1 MWYNKNM
8 KIIAIGKKHEKWVL
22 NGIKLFEKR
31 LKKPFNLNWDIL
43 PHSNFAEEKAREEET
58 QRILAKIKLSDFVI
72 LLDERGKNISSP
84 ELAKMLSNGFVNSQ
98 NFVIVI
104 GGAFGVSEE
113 LRQRANFVWS
123 LSKLVFPHQIVRLIL
138 VEQIYRAQE
147 ISSGGKYHHE

>member
-1 MWYNKNM
+1 MR
-8 KIIAIGKKHEKWVL
+8 IIAIGKKHEKWVL
-22 NGIKLFEKR
+22 NGIELFEKR
-31 LKKPFNLNWDIL
+31 LKKPFDLKWDIL

-58 QRILAKIKLSDFVI
+58 QRILAKIKPSDFVI

-84 ELAKMLSNGFVNSQ
+84 ELSKILMNGFVNSQ

-104 GGAFGVSEE
+104 GGAFGVADE

>member
-1 MWYNKNM
+1 M
-8 KIIAIGKKHEKWVL
+8 KIIAIGKKHEKWVA
-22 NGIKLFEKR
+22 NGIELFEKR
-31 LKKPFNLNWDIL
+31 LKKPFYLKWDIL
-43 PHSNFAEEKAREEET
+43 PHSNFAEEKAREEEA
-58 QRILAKIKLSDFVI
+58 QRILVKIKPSDFVI

-98 NFVIVI
+98 NFVIII

-113 LRQRANFVWS
+113 LRKRANFVWS

-138 VEQIYRAQE
+138 VEQVYRAQE

>member
-1 MWYNKNM
+1 MR
-8 KIIAIGKKHEKWVL
+8 IIAIGKKHEKWVTS
-22 NGIKLFEKR
+22 GIELFEKR
-31 LKKPFNLNWDIL
+31 LKKPFNLSWDIL

-58 QRILAKIKLSDFVI
+58 QRILAKIKPSDFVI

-84 ELAKMLSNGFVNSQ
+84 ELAKILSNGFVNSQ

>member
-1 MWYNKNM
+1 MR
-8 KIIAIGKKHEKWVL
+8 IIAIGKKHEKWVTS
-22 NGIKLFEKR
+22 GIELFEKR
-31 LKKPFNLNWDIL
+31 LKKPFNLSWDIL

-58 QRILAKIKLSDFVI
+58 QRILAKIKPSDFVI

>member
-1 MWYNKNM
+1 M

-22 NGIKLFEKR
+22 NGIELFEKR
-31 LKKPFNLNWDIL
+31 LKKPFNLSWDIL

-58 QRILAKIKLSDFVI
+58 QRILAKIKPSDFVI

-113 LRQRANFVWS
+113 LRRRANFVWS

>member
-1 MWYNKNM
+1 M

-22 NGIKLFEKR
+22 NGIELFEKR
-31 LKKPFNLNWDIL
+31 LKKPFNLSWDIL

-138 VEQIYRAQE
+138 VEQIYRAKE
-147 ISSGGKYHHE
+147 ISCGGKYHHE

>member
-1 MWYNKNM
+1 MN
-8 KIIAIGKKHEKWVL
+8 IIAIGKKHEKWVS
-22 NGIKLFEKR
+22 NGIELFEKR

-58 QRILAKIKLSDFVI
+58 QRILAKIKPSDFVI

-84 ELAKMLSNGFVNSQ
+84 EFAKMLSNGFVNSQ

-147 ISSGGKYHHE
+147 IYSGGKYHHE